1 MLLLSLGFNMFT
13 YFNTFTVCLF
23 FFFPCM
29 FVCITCVCPCVSAWL
44 TVQKCICG
52 CWSWPPSH
60 MLVLRYVRHIFSLFS
75 LHQYTAA
82 ILHIVSLFFSWHHL
96 SLSVY
101 RRCIKYRSDCSIYL
115 RKYISTQIQASVCIW
130 SFTSNRR
137 RQKSSQTFMSVW
149 VLKTGGGSF
158 LNSRISE
165 RWDAGRTTRMVS
177 TSDEYMSVKAVCTIW
192 PPATPPDP
200 QLCHVTMTS
209 IFNNLT
215 WEEPFNILVG

>member
-1 MLLLSLGFNMFT
+1 MHCYYYLWVLICSLTSILLLYVYSSFS
-13 YFNTFTVCLF
+13 
-23 FFFPCM
+23 PCM
-29 FVCITCVCPCVSAWL
+29 FVCVTCVCPCVSAWL
-44 TVQKCICG
+44 NVQKCICG

-75 LHQYTAA
+75 PHQYTAA

-137 RQKSSQTFMSVW
+137 RQKASQTFVSVW
-149 VLKTGGGSF
+149 VLKTGGAHS
-158 LNSRISE
+158 
-165 RWDAGRTTRMVS
+165 S
-177 TSDEYMSVKAVCTIW
+177 TAEYQRGGAQGEPRGWCQPVMNTCLSKLSA
-192 PPATPPDP
+192 PPDP
-200 QLCHVTMTS
+200 QLCHVTMIS